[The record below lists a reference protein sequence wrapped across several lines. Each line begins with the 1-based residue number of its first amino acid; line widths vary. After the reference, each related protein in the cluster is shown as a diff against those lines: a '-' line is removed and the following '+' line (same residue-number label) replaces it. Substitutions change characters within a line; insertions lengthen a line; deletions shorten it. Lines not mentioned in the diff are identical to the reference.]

1 MRDRR
6 FFLRAAGSVVGQAG
20 QAGSL
25 LVLTVAV
32 TRVAPPSVRGEF
44 VLLTSL
50 AQIGTYVVALGLPAA
65 VLNAAASGRFLL
77 RELASVAAVSAVVVG
92 TVLTAVAFPLLRA
105 AGATRPPLTM
115 LFIGN
120 ASVAWL
126 IFAGWFYFGTQRFLR
141 GGIIRTLPIAGAAV
155 AVVLAAHLGHSG
167 SSALFAAWVVPSAL
181 VGAGVAV
188 ALARETG
195 FGYIQL
201 SHVRELWA
209 YGLRFSGGQI
219 AQLGAQRLDQWLVAV
234 MVSTAAV
241 GIYSIAAAASESV
254 LLVAT
259 AMGIVVF
266 SDTAQGSSP
275 ASFRRQ
281 TRTCLIAVLASGSV
295 LALVARS
302 AVPFIFGARY
312 AAAATP
318 LLILLCGA
326 PGLVVLR
333 MVTNRL
339 AGLGAPGGASV
350 CSLAALIATSG
361 LDVALIPNMGINGA
375 ALASAIG
382 YTVGG
387 ASAILA
393 LRRTTRRRPPV
404 AAFAHA

>member
-1 MRDRR
+1 
-6 FFLRAAGSVVGQAG
+6 
-20 QAGSL
+20 
-25 LVLTVAV
+25 
-32 TRVAPPSVRGEF
+32 
-44 VLLTSL
+44 
-50 AQIGTYVVALGLPAA
+50 
-65 VLNAAASGRFLL
+65 
-77 RELASVAAVSAVVVG
+77 
-92 TVLTAVAFPLLRA
+92 
-105 AGATRPPLTM
+105 
-115 LFIGN
+115 
-120 ASVAWL
+120 
-126 IFAGWFYFGTQRFLR
+126 
-141 GGIIRTLPIAGAAV
+141 
-155 AVVLAAHLGHSG
+155 
-167 SSALFAAWVVPSAL
+167 
-181 VGAGVAV
+181 V